1 MSTFTKIFVVLDM
14 LLAVLLV
21 ALVVPFV
28 VNTETYKAKYQDE
41 VARRVVAE
49 TNAAAREADITSQ
62 IQQANTQKSEL
73 RNRISQ
79 LQNEL
84 TDRESEIQELAA
96 TKVALENANQDVRGR
111 LADLSSSLKVSEE
124 SKSMLQEEVKSRR
137 DEMIDLQTRVVE
149 LSDSI
154 RERTAQV
161 ETLNRQVRLLK
172 EENQQLAQQNEEL
185 QQQAESGTRVASASG
200 DRSGGGQVSMTQ
212 GEGFEPESVI
222 RGRVKS
228 TRQIQEG
235 GDQLIALDV
244 GSNDQVRKGM
254 RFMVHRGNSF
264 LGNAE
269 VIEVDSTQSIARV
282 TLQNGEITSG
292 ARVQTGGRVQ

>member
-41 VARRVVAE
+41 VAQRVVAE

-62 IQQANTQKSEL
+62 IQQANAQKSEL

-84 TDRESEIQELAA
+84 NDRESEIQELTA

-111 LADLSSSLKVSEE
+111 LADLSSSLKVAEE
-124 SKSMLQEEVKSRR
+124 SKSMLQEEVKNRR
-137 DEMIDLQTRVVE
+137 EEMIDLQTRVVE

-172 EENQQLAQQNEEL
+172 EENQALAQRNEEL

-200 DRSGGGQVSMTQ
+200 DGSGQVSMTQ
-212 GEGFEPESVI
+212 AEGFEPETVI
-222 RGRVKS
+222 RGRVKG
-228 TRQIQEG
+228 TREIQDGE
-235 GDQLIALDV
+235 QFISLDV
-244 GSNDQVRKGM
+244 GSNDQVRKDM
-254 RFMVHRGNSF
+254 KFIVHRGSQF
-264 LGNAE
+264 LGNAV
-269 VIEVDSTQSIARV
+269 VIEVDNTQSIARV
-282 TLQNGEITSG
+282 TLQSGEITSG
-292 ARVQTGGRVQ
+292 AQVQAGGRVQ